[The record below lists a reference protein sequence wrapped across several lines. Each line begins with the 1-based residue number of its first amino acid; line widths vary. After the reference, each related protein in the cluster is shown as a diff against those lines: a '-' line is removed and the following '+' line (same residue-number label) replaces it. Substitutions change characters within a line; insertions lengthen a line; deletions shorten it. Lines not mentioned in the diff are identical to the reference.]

1 MARLTIEL
9 DDGLHKQLK
18 LQAVERSTT
27 VKRLVNDAI
36 YNIVQQQAQPPGT
49 SGGGSHRRHVHEG
62 PSERLSD
69 GTDVASESEAAG
81 EEWF

>member
-9 DDGLHKQLK
+9 DDGLHKKLK
-18 LQAVERSTT
+18 LQAVDRETT

-36 YNIVQQQAQPPGT
+36 YNIVQQSAQPAGT
-49 SGGGSHRRHVHEG
+49 SGSGPHCRHVHEG
-62 PSERLSD
+62 PSECLGDRAD
-69 GTDVASESEAAG
+69 GCSESEAAG